1 MGEGFRG
8 KESKGE
14 TRDEGL
20 NDANISGM
28 EQRIQK
34 WRKKSEVNTKWSR
47 VAVKERDKDRTS
59 VSGYQASWM
68 MGTERRTGSCGN
80 TVYFKNTVYIE

>member
-28 EQRIQK
+28 EQRI
-34 WRKKSEVNTKWSR
+34 
-47 VAVKERDKDRTS
+47 
-59 VSGYQASWM
+59 
-68 MGTERRTGSCGN
+68 
-80 TVYFKNTVYIE
+80 